1 MSREELI
8 LVLVLF
14 TTLVGKEN
22 FLRAKHLDLS
32 RLHSPNTGNQEDST
46 VSATVL
52 NPKAVV

>member
-14 TTLVGKEN
+14 TTLVGKEK

-32 RLHSPNTGNQEDST
+32 RLHSLNTGNQEDST
-46 VSATVL
+46 VSAAVL
-52 NPKAVV
+52 NPRTVL